1 MDAQKEKTKRD
12 FRQDLTSEIV
22 TLIENGTAPWQK
34 PWHPDKAGALLRMPL
49 NATTGRP
56 YRGGNSFWLMLKA
69 QNLGSDD
76 PRWCTFKQAE
86 AAGWK
91 IKKGSKGTS
100 VEYWQFDKEEKRDN
114 PTTGETEKIRVKLD
128 PPRVFYATVFHA
140 SQVEG
145 MPELPPLQL
154 PEGWN
159 PVEEAERI
167 ITGSGAQIFHDQM
180 DRAFYS
186 PDRDEIHLPPK
197 GAFPQPLDYYE
208 VALHELAHWSG
219 HPDRLKRDL
228 SGSFGS
234 ERYAREELRAQMA
247 SLYLS
252 AELGVPFN
260 PDRHAAYQ
268 GSWVKALKADKNEIF
283 RAARDAE
290 VIADYIR
297 ELGRSQ
303 TQEITAPE
311 QEPSAPSPLPEAVS
325 ERHQTSE
332 PIAQA
337 LDADLMKQEVQ
348 LLHRVDDPGILRQVV
363 DNTPIE
369 QVKRMLDAINDTI
382 HPINTT
388 NPFWQRHQFPLDI
401 DSLQS
406 RLAASEEILMHRWDT
421 RAPHE
426 MTLAEF
432 AGDAVAE
439 ALENHGRKWQVTVN
453 GEFVAFSDANTEQEA
468 VAEAH
473 ANRVN
478 NALASQDP
486 DFRLPGSP
494 ALLPPPPKVLAEY
507 PDLVE
512 KLQTAPP
519 KVEGNLHSS
528 VTPPAKLRETI
539 RRSNFEGIGR
549 NEVQEAI
556 AQAVEA
562 DPDKFIEAFKQLP
575 QSLGGRFISA
585 DTFKETFEPYRASN
599 EARNLFNTP
608 VHNAAAVLASE
619 QLRRVLQEEPAPGAN
634 KVALLTG
641 IHGAGKTSSVL
652 ERGALHPRFHAVY
665 EGQLSDP
672 NTAMAKVNEVLAA
685 GFTPV
690 ITVIHQPP
698 EQALDN
704 TLRRFEEIGRGA
716 SINTMA
722 KIQGGL
728 PESLATIQR
737 QFGDKV
743 ELLVLDRANS
753 PEPQWQ
759 QGWGN
764 LSLLESEGNYEQ
776 IKQRLEQHLE
786 ASRARGLSD
795 DAYRQAAGL
804 APIVRQRNSGI
815 RGGLDRQHETPV
827 DGREAPGGNRPYA
840 GVSQPPRAARPQRP
854 APAVQQPQPELVRE
868 TDKVKAALQFISP
881 DDRQTWVRMAMA
893 VRNGLGDDGFDI
905 WNAWSQQAETYRPA
919 DAKEVWR
926 SAKTGP
932 GIGLGTLYFE
942 AKREGFDLSQWR
954 TQAAPLRPDNSAEH
968 AARDAE
974 ERRQREVKFQK
985 TAAKAQTV
993 FDQAQPTDY
1002 THPYLVKKGVNSP
1015 QFIDPGKLNAS
1026 APREMSAEALK
1037 ATLGYRPKTD
1047 DTPLA
1052 GRILI
1057 IPVTNREG
1065 ISTLEFIDESGRK
1078 SALAG
1083 GKKAG
1088 SWYAPLAKMPADPA
1102 LPTVIVEG
1110 VSTAMST
1117 HMGLN
1122 PLGEPIKAYV
1132 VAALSDTNMKNVAL
1146 AMREL
1151 RPEASIVIGADAI
1164 SNEKSDPIQTAHDA
1178 AAAVDG
1184 KFFYPSF
1191 EPGLLLDGNGKRPTD
1206 FNDLA
1211 TLSNNQEEFCADLTE
1226 LFADAKQ
1233 AIPGKKWQ
1241 QAQGLLPIDP
1251 DPPTTHQEKPMSDQQ
1266 STKYTPKAIGEPIYK
1281 SADLPADLVA
1291 QVKERYGARTSISTP
1306 KENGTY
1312 AGEVYDLKT
1321 HLVQE
1326 VSARSVVIHDKAQ
1339 MGFKGPTESAHA
1351 NSKLDGWE
1359 LKIFY
1364 DGKIPTA
1371 YPHDRQKEQFEIM
1384 VASLKK
1390 SARELGKS
1398 SELVGHID
1406 ELAKNSW
1413 QRVVEGRKKSLGANV
1428 PAKAAGHEEPARAPA
1443 R

>member
-1 MDAQKEKTKRD
+1 MDTDKEKTKRD
-12 FRQDLTSEIV
+12 FRQDLTNEIV
-22 TLIENGTAPWQK
+22 QLIERGTAPWQK
-34 PWHPDKAGALLRMPL
+34 PWHPDKASAFLRLPFNGA
-49 NATTGRP
+49 TGRP

-114 PTTGETEKIRVKLD
+114 PTTGETEKVRVKLD

-145 MPELPPLQL
+145 MPELPPVQL

-186 PDRDEIHLPPK
+186 PSHDEIHLPPK

-208 VALHELAHWSG
+208 TALHELAHWSG

-228 SGSFGS
+228 SGGFGS
-234 ERYAREELRAQMA
+234 EEYAREELRAQMT
-247 SLYLS
+247 SLFLS

-260 PDRHAAYQ
+260 PDRHATYQ
-268 GSWVKALKADKNEIF
+268 GSWVKALKNDKNEIF

-303 TQEITAPE
+303 TQEQEITAPE
-311 QEPSAPSPLPEAVS
+311 PAPPPES
-325 ERHQTSE
+325 
-332 PIAQA
+332 IAS
-337 LDADLMKQEVQ
+337 VQ
-348 LLHRVDDPGILRQVV
+348 LVQPTPETHSLEREAELLNRVDDPGILRQVV

-369 QVKRMLDAINDTI
+369 QVKDMLDAINYDI
-382 HPINTT
+382 YPLGTT
-388 NPFWQRHQFPLDI
+388 NQFWQRHELPLDI
-401 DSLQS
+401 DSLER
-406 RLAASEEILMHRWDT
+406 RLSASEKILMHRWDH

-426 MTLAEF
+426 MTFAEF
-432 AGDAVAE
+432 SGDAVAE
-439 ALENHGRKWQVTVN
+439 ALQNHGRKWQVTIN
-453 GEFVAFSDANTEQEA
+453 GQFVSFSDAKTEQEA
-468 VAEAH
+468 IADAH
-473 ANRVN
+473 AIKVN

-494 ALLPPPPKVLAEY
+494 AMLPPPPNVLAEY

-512 KLQTAPP
+512 KFQTAPP
-519 KVEGNLHSS
+519 KVEGDLQASDKRP
-528 VTPPAKLRETI
+528 TKLQETI
-539 RRSNFEGIGR
+539 RRNNFEGAGR
-549 NEVQEAI
+549 NEVQEAVI
-556 AQAVEA
+556 QAVEA
-562 DPDKFIEAFKQLP
+562 DPDAFIEAFKQLP

-585 DTFKETFEPYRASN
+585 DTFKETFEDYRTSN

-619 QLRRVLQEEPAPGAN
+619 QLRRVLQEKPAPGAN

-641 IHGAGKTSSVL
+641 IPGAGKTSSVL
-652 ERGALHPRFHAVY
+652 EHGALHPRFHAVY

-690 ITVIHQPP
+690 ITVIHHPP

-704 TLRRFEEIGRGA
+704 TLRRFEEVGRGA

-743 ELLVLDRANS
+743 ELLVLDRPNY

-759 QGWGN
+759 QGWKN
-764 LSLLESEGNYEQ
+764 LSLLKSEGDYDQ
-776 IKQRLEQHLE
+776 IKRRLENHLE
-786 ASRARGLSD
+786 ARRAQGLSV

-804 APIVRQRNSGI
+804 APIVRQLDSGI
-815 RGGLDRQHETPV
+815 RGGLDREHEATVNGRETPS
-827 DGREAPGGNRPYA
+827 GSRPNA
-840 GVSQPPRAARPQRP
+840 GISQPPAAARPQRP
-854 APAVQQPQPELVRE
+854 APAVQPQPGLVRE

-932 GIGLGTLYFE
+932 GISLGTLYFE

-954 TQAAPLRPDNSAEH
+954 TQAAPVRPDNSAEY
-968 AARDAE
+968 AAREAE
-974 ERRQREVKFQK
+974 ERRQREGKFQK
-985 TAAKAQTV
+985 TAIKAQTV
-993 FDQAQPTDY
+993 FDKAQPTDY

-1037 ATLGYRPKTD
+1037 AALGYQPKTD

-1088 SWYAPLAKMPADPA
+1088 AWYAPLAKMPADPT

-1122 PLGEPIKAYV
+1122 PLGDPIKAYV

-1151 RPEASIVIGADAI
+1151 RPEAPIVIGADAI

-1178 AAAVDG
+1178 AAAVGG
-1184 KFFYPSF
+1184 KFVYPSF

-1206 FNDLA
+1206 FNDMA
-1211 TLSNNQEEFCADLTE
+1211 ALSNNQEDFCADLTK
-1226 LFADAKQ
+1226 LFAGAKQ
-1233 AIPGKKWQ
+1233 AIPGKKWR
-1241 QAQGLLPIDP
+1241 QAQGLMPIDS
-1251 DPPTTHQEKPMSDQQ
+1251 DPPTTTHQEKPMSEQ
-1266 STKYTPKAIGEPIYK
+1266 STKYTPKPIGEAIYK
-1281 SADLPADLVA
+1281 TNDLSAELVA
-1291 QVKERYGARTSISTP
+1291 QVKERYGTRTTISTP

-1312 AGEVYDLKT
+1312 AGEVFDLKT

-1326 VSARSVVIHDKAQ
+1326 VSPRSVVVHDKAQ

-1351 NSKLDGWE
+1351 NGKIDGWD

-1364 DGKIPTA
+1364 DGKTPTA

-1390 SARELGKS
+1390 SARELCKP
-1398 SELVGHID
+1398 SELAGHID
-1406 ELAKNSW
+1406 ELAKSSW
-1413 QRVVEGRKKSLGANV
+1413 QRVVEGRKKPLGANGPV
-1428 PAKAAGHEEPARAPA
+1428 KPSAQPEPAKAPAR
-1443 R
+1443 